1 MPTQTSTPI
10 PCIIYAARSRE
21 DDRSDEE
28 KSTTSQTEEVRAA
41 IQALGGRRVV
51 GEFEESG
58 HSGFHA
64 ERGPELVAAISAAK
78 AAATAEVEAELW
90 AFHSSRLAR
99 GSGERGKQSLMK
111 VWTDLKYDYVQVR
124 SASPSDDEFML
135 NPMLVGIAS
144 SQNHKA
150 AQDISDHVSR
160 GKRAAVKV
168 GKWTGGPAPDG
179 YWLRKVVVNNAPET
193 LLEIDAER
201 RPIIDVIYELSEEGI
216 GDATIARRLN
226 EAGHRTRKGKAWT
239 RRLVQYIV
247 THPVYA
253 GRIVR
258 VGEGSHKGGTYRR
271 LDVPEVYDGRHEAII
286 DPERWDRINAKRAER
301 DRSRAGRERAK
312 TQRDKAKLGG
322 APTSRYLLTKLA
334 YCPRCDERMLCVTDP
349 YVRKDGTRK
358 RNYVCPNKLGSTGV
372 CDMPRIDAVRA
383 DAAVWVYLNH
393 AFVDVA
399 SWAQELQRGLDEKR
413 TALESAV
420 AHEVAEAAKAERLH
434 EKAQARYRKLLAEDA
449 DPKRAEDLM
458 AELEAEIEGARDR
471 AATAQERLDALD
483 EEVAP
488 TDAALDFYIDIA
500 AAIDGAKESESV
512 QTVNEKLRE
521 TFVAF
526 YPDIDEDGALTVR
539 PVMQAREEMMTLTA
553 AAEAAGYVPL
563 FDASEALNGIN
574 T

>member
-1 MPTQTSTPI
+1 MPEQTTPI
-10 PCIIYAARSRE
+10 PCVVYAARSRE
-21 DDRSDEE
+21 DDRSDEQ
-28 KSTTSQTEEVRAA
+28 KSTTSQTEEVRAKVD
-41 IQALGGRRVV
+41 ALGGRRVV
-51 GEFEESG
+51 GAFAESG
-58 HSGFHA
+58 QSGFHS
-64 ERGPELVAAISAAK
+64 ERGPELVAAVAAAK
-78 AAATAEVEAELW
+78 AAAKSFDGEAELW
-90 AFHSSRLAR
+90 VFHSSRLAR
-99 GSGERGKQSLMK
+99 GDGTKGRQSLMK
-111 VWTDLKYDYVQVR
+111 IWADLKYEDVQVR
-124 SASPSDDEFML
+124 SVTDDEFMV

-144 SQNHKA
+144 SQNNKA
-150 AQDISDHVSR
+150 AKDISDHVSR
-160 GKRAAVKV
+160 GKRSAVKL

-179 YWLRKVVVNNAPET
+179 YWLKKIVVNNATET
-193 LLEIDAER
+193 LLEINAER
-201 RPIIDVIYELSEEGI
+201 RPLIDLIYDLSEEGI

-226 EAGHRTRKGKAWT
+226 GAGHRTRKGKPWT
-239 RRLVQYIV
+239 RRLVQYVV

-258 VGEGSHKGGTYRR
+258 VGEGSHKGGTYRK
-271 LDVPEVYDGRHEAII
+271 LDTPEVYDGRHEAII
-286 DPERWDRINAKRAER
+286 DPDRWDRINAKRAER

-322 APTSRYLLTKLA
+322 APTTRYLLTKLA
-334 YCPRCDERMLCVTDP
+334 RCPRCDERMLCVTDP

-358 RNYVCPNKLGSTGV
+358 RNYICPNKLGSTGV
-372 CDMPRIDAVRA
+372 CDMPRINATRA
-383 DAAVWVYLNH
+383 DAAVWVYLNY
-393 AFVDVA
+393 AFVDVQ

-434 EKAQARYRKLLAEDA
+434 EKAQARYRKLLTEDA

-458 AELEAEIEGARDR
+458 AELEAEIDGARDR

-526 YPDIDEDGALTVR
+526 YPDIDDEGALTVR
-539 PVMQAREEMMTLTA
+539 PVLQARPEMMTLTA
-553 AAEAAGYVPL
+553 AAEEAGYVPL
-563 FDASEALNGIN
+563 FDATEAALNGIN